1 LTRAETVQEL
11 KEAVIGR
18 IQSLARAHAL
28 LANSRWEGVEL
39 SQLVAEEMAPFGG
52 QASRVALSGEK
63 LLLWPAAAQSLAL
76 VIHELATNAA
86 KYGALSTLDGR
97 IEIKW
102 HVVSG
107 EPRTLVM
114 DWTERSSVTVAE
126 PTSLGFGSRVIAA
139 SVERQ
144 LQGRVTPDWRP
155 DGLHCR
161 LEFPLRAAATTPEG

>member
-1 LTRAETVQEL
+1 
-11 KEAVIGR
+11 
-18 IQSLARAHAL
+18 
-28 LANSRWEGVEL
+28 
-39 SQLVAEEMAPFGG
+39 VAEEMAPFGG
-52 QASRVALSGEK
+52 QASRVAISGEP

-102 HVVSG
+102 HVVPG
-107 EPRTLVM
+107 EPRMLVM
-114 DWTERSSVTVAE
+114 DWSERTSVAVAE

-161 LEFPLRAAATTPEG
+161 LEFPLRAAMTHPGG